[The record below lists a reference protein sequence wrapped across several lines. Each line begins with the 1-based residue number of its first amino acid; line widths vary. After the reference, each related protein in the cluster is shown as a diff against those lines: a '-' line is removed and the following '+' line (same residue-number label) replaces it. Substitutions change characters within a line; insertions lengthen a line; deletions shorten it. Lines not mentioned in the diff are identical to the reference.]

1 LVWLYV
7 PNINGVTKKKH
18 TSENVIKSLHFTPPI
33 PDIGWKEPPQAMPD
47 DYKDK
52 DPVIVYRTFIVQ
64 KNLDLQ
70 PGLEGLS
77 PNLCNSTLRFNIIVH
92 S

>member
-1 LVWLYV
+1 V

-52 DPVIVYRTFIVQ
+52 DPVIV
-64 KNLDLQ
+64 
-70 PGLEGLS
+70 
-77 PNLCNSTLRFNIIVH
+77 
-92 S
+92 

>member
-1 LVWLYV
+1 MVWLYV

-64 KNLDLQ
+64 KNLDLH
-70 PGLEGLS
+70 PGL
-77 PNLCNSTLRFNIIVH
+77 
-92 S
+92 